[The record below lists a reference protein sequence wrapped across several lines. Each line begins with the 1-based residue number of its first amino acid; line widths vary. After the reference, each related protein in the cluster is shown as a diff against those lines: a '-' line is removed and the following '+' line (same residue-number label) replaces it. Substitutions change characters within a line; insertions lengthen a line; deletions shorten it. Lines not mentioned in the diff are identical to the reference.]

1 MGHASINP
9 VTPKRRHGFWRHV
22 VSVIDSQLHLL
33 KAAESLTLAEAEER
47 WEEMDGIYR
56 DDVTIAAAKD
66 VSTYTT

>member
-1 MGHASINP
+1 
-9 VTPKRRHGFWRHV
+9 V